1 VQVIVL
7 ETFKTAI
14 LTASIVGIVSTFADF
29 AAPSESMKKQLKM
42 IITLVLILAL
52 FTPFIGT
59 EFRISIDGIDALSDD
74 SSYEQLNEDF
84 TDYYLNLTNSNIEQ
98 SLISQLKAE
107 KIYADKIRIYS
118 EADEYNSIEITK
130 AEVYA
135 ENLSENTKEKII
147 DLIGAALPDAEIVF
161 VSEVDSETQ

>member
-1 VQVIVL
+1 MIVL

-42 IITLVLILAL
+42 IIALVLILAL

>member
-1 VQVIVL
+1 MIVL

-135 ENLSENTKEKII
+135 ENLSENSTEKII
-147 DLIGAALPDAEIVF
+147 DPTCAALPDAEIVF

>member
-1 VQVIVL
+1 MIVL

-74 SSYEQLNEDF
+74 SSYEQSNEDF

>member
-1 VQVIVL
+1 MIVL

-29 AAPSESMKKQLKM
+29 AASSESMKKQLKM

>member
-1 VQVIVL
+1 
-7 ETFKTAI
+7 
-14 LTASIVGIVSTFADF
+14 
-29 AAPSESMKKQLKM
+29 MKKQLKM

>member
-1 VQVIVL
+1 MIVL

-74 SSYEQLNEDF
+74 SSYEQLSEDF

>member
-1 VQVIVL
+1 MIVL

-98 SLISQLKAE
+98 SLISQLEAE

-118 EADEYNSIEITK
+118 KADEYNSIEITK

>member
-1 VQVIVL
+1 MIVL

-29 AAPSESMKKQLKM
+29 AAPSESMKKQLEM

>member
-1 VQVIVL
+1 MIVL